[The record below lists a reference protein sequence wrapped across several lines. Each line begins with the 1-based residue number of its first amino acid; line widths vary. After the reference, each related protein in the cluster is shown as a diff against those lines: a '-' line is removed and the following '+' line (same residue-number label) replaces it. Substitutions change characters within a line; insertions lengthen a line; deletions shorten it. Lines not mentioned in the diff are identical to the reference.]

1 MQHQREVSKSCFW
14 NSYVLKTISDQYKTH
29 KVCDRAVER
38 TLYVLNF
45 VSDWFVAPKMLELLD
60 NDELITWRNGNKQRK
75 GWNKKIDKELLPYHG
90 ILLNVFQWI
99 GVCQKLRWERRRF
112 IVRTPLKKTL
122 IKFCVI

>member
-90 ILLNVFQWI
+90 ILLNVFQWYWCMPEVEM
-99 GVCQKLRWERRRF
+99 GKEKVHSTDL
-112 IVRTPLKKTL
+112 LKKDAH
-122 IKFCVI
+122 